1 MAFENVTINL
11 DDYIRFIIKKWK
23 IALALILGCAVVF
36 AGATKIFGNEITVPH
51 SEEYLYYEK
60 SLKWHEEYLEEST
73 LMSAN
78 PTSIYVETIL
88 LKNISDA
95 DLLKNYVTSVDIWED
110 HETERVKKY
119 YPELVGWETNDLTG
133 TVEVTMRHATEE
145 ECQTAVS
152 YLIEKIEAF
161 DRNVE
166 VIEGASKV
174 VVDEKLQE
182 EQLRWFDRIE
192 YTNSLL
198 LDAEAGY
205 TIRINMLAAAIT
217 GGIVGSVATV
227 LVTLILFLIK
237 RNKID

>member
-1 MAFENVTINL
+1 
-11 DDYIRFIIKKWK
+11 
-23 IALALILGCAVVF
+23 
-36 AGATKIFGNEITVPH
+36 
-51 SEEYLYYEK
+51 
-60 SLKWHEEYLEEST
+60 
-73 LMSAN
+73 
-78 PTSIYVETIL
+78 
-88 LKNISDA
+88 
-95 DLLKNYVTSVDIWED
+95 
-110 HETERVKKY
+110 
-119 YPELVGWETNDLTG
+119 
-133 TVEVTMRHATEE
+133 MRHATEE

-166 VIEGASKV
+166 VIEGSSKV

-217 GGIVGSVATV
+217 GGIVGIVATV

>member
-95 DLLKNYVTSVDIWED
+95 DLLKN
-110 HETERVKKY
+110 
-119 YPELVGWETNDLTG
+119 
-133 TVEVTMRHATEE
+133 
-145 ECQTAVS
+145 
-152 YLIEKIEAF
+152 
-161 DRNVE
+161 DRNRR
-166 VIEGASKV
+166 GYDASCN
-174 VVDEKLQE
+174 
-182 EQLRWFDRIE
+182 R
-192 YTNSLL
+192 
-198 LDAEAGY
+198 
-205 TIRINMLAAAIT
+205 
-217 GGIVGSVATV
+217 GGMSDSG
-227 LVTLILFLIK
+227 FLS
-237 RNKID
+237 D